1 MKEQGCLFEL
11 FYEIQHCLSC
21 FLSLTQ
27 SSIFGNNIEESLNNQ
42 LDFLRDKRILEVKS
56 QIGKLPTKISIL
68 SVLFFI
74 PIILI
79 VILAPVVIDFFVG

>member
-1 MKEQGCLFEL
+1 MKQRIPSDTINNALL
-11 FYEIQHCLSC
+11 NIV
-21 FLSLTQ
+21 Q